1 MAKSNK
7 ESMQD
12 RTADL
17 AVRLYEITEFV
28 IKVANVECACLSG
41 LNRSTH
47 QKGCLVGEARALLNK
62 TRTPQNT
69 DNEPKTE

>member
-7 ESMQD
+7 ESVQD
-12 RTADL
+12 QAADL
-17 AVRLYEITEFV
+17 AVRLYEITKFV
-28 IKVANVECACLSG
+28 IKVANVECVCLSG

-62 TRTPQNT
+62 TKTLQNA
-69 DNEPKTE
+69 DNESETE

>member
-7 ESMQD
+7 VSIQD
-12 RTADL
+12 QAADL

-41 LNRSTH
+41 LNRNIH
-47 QKGCLVGEARALLNK
+47 QKGCLVGEARTLLNK
-62 TRTPQNT
+62 TKTPQNT
-69 DNEPKTE
+69 DNGSKIE